1 MSELYTSRWQNGELR
16 KLPVLPVG
24 ISRGVPKFRLG
35 YRYRRLM
42 ELAPS
47 QETFAI
53 EDREEFERAY
63 RQGLEQIGL
72 ETIMRKLERIS
83 REAGGLPL
91 ALLCFERVDEF
102 CHRHVLRDFLT
113 ERGVEIR
120 ELETGMLTGRP
131 DAPQP
136 SLFDTSYSYREERG

>member
-1 MSELYTSRWQNGELR
+1 MIDLYTSRWANRELAR
-16 KLPVLPVG
+16 LPLTPVG

-47 QETFAI
+47 RETFAI

-63 RQGLEQIGL
+63 RQGLEQIGI
-72 ETIMRKLERIS
+72 ETIMRKLERIG

-102 CHRHVLRDFLT
+102 CHRHVLRDFMT

-120 ELETGMLTGRP
+120 ELEPGMLPPRG
-131 DAPQP
+131 DEPQP
-136 SLFDTSYSYREERG
+136 ALFDTSYSYREERG